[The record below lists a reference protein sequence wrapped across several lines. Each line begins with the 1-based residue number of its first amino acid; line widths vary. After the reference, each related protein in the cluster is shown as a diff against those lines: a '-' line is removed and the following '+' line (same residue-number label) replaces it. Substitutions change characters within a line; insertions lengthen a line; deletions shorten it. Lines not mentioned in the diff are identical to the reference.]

1 MKISKIL
8 LLISVILM
16 SFIACD
22 KIEEPFIEEIEKPD
36 TNKKVLLEDYTGQRC
51 VNCPA
56 AHEIAHQLQEAYGE
70 ENLIIVAAHTGFFAD
85 PVGEPFDYDFRTDA
99 GNAYASYFNV
109 QTYPTGMVDRVN
121 SGGNYLI
128 DKDGWGT
135 QVAAQF
141 EETPIVNIDIQPEV
155 SGNQVSGKINLFFLE
170 SLSAQANI
178 QIWITEDSIVS
189 PQVIPGGVD
198 DEYVHMHVLRGSLNG
213 DWGNALP
220 AATYNA
226 DDEISIDIPTYNFGN
241 DWETEHLSIV
251 AFVYDEATKKV
262 IQVDKKKLSE

>member
-1 MKISKIL
+1 
-8 LLISVILM
+8 M

-170 SLSAQANI
+170 NLSAQANI